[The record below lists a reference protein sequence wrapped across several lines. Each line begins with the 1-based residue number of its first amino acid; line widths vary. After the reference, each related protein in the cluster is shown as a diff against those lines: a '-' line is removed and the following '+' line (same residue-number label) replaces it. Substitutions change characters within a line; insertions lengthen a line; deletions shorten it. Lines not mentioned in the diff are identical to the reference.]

1 MEDLS
6 QFKQLGYDL
15 RGKLGSGGMGAVY
28 DAYQTAMK
36 RHVAVKILPEEL
48 ADNPDYLER
57 FNREAETLTQLEHPH
72 IVPVYD
78 YGTLGKTSYIVMRLL
93 KGGTLNQRM
102 LRGDLLS
109 IGDTRQILQQV
120 CLALD
125 YAHNKGIVHRD
136 IKASNVMLDEQGNAY
151 LTDFGI
157 AKLLHA
163 TTGITATGM
172 MLGTPAYMAPE
183 QWKGA
188 ESNAQTDIYA
198 LGILLYSMLT
208 GQLPFEAPTP
218 YALMDKHL
226 NGKAIPPTK
235 QNPNLPEEVNG
246 VLNRAMAKAPENRFQ
261 NARVFFQAF
270 DHALESAPTKSNE
283 PLPMGESTFI
293 VDADSFEGMTITK
306 PNEAES
312 FQEDLPTT
320 HMRQQQAEKPAQRR
334 WVKYAIY
341 AGVLFVIISLLGL
354 IGAFLPNA
362 GDGGDGGDEASTA
375 NGKTA
380 TIVAQDDGTTPPD
393 QRTPTILS
401 NNPTLPGDSEE
412 STGSSLPAVNLTEI
426 SGTTSAINLSAS
438 ELQTQS
444 VKIVGTSVGD
454 MASNDVAETTD
465 TSTPAATDLPST
477 STPEPTDSPTDT
489 VEPTATATS
498 TATATNAPTETATN
512 TPKPSSTFTATLTK
526 TPKNTPTATVT
537 PTPTNTPT
545 ATVTPTP
552 TNTNTPIPT
561 STPLPTASPLPTQIP
576 GLVSSNPVTST
587 NQWTPIE
594 RTINGVPMVLV
605 PAGSFRLGNT
615 SAEYDQLMT
624 LCLNRLSSAGC
635 SGLFDAS
642 VPSTEITI
650 STPFWIDKTEVTNEA
665 LYGNTG
671 DNLPATNLDWTMAQ
685 NHCVA
690 QGGRLPTES
699 EWEYAARGPD
709 NLLFPW
715 GNTWDNRSRVNYC
728 DLNCVSSW
736 NDTSYTDGYAEKS
749 PVGAYPNGASW
760 VGALDMSG
768 NVWEWTSTIYRS
780 YPYSATD
787 GRENTAT
794 TTTQRTLRGGA
805 WTWIVAQTSTS
816 ARATH
821 ISSGPYTTYYGFRC
835 VREYQN
841 GDLDLFSSGSGT
853 AG

>member
-6 QFKQLGYDL
+6 KFKELGYNL
-15 RGKLGSGGMGAVY
+15 QGKLGSGGMGAVY

-102 LRGDLLS
+102 LAGPFIS
-109 IGDTRQILQQV
+109 VGETRQILQQV
-120 CLALD
+120 CSALD

-198 LGILLYSMLT
+198 LGVLLYSMLT
-208 GQLPFEAPTP
+208 GNLPFEAPTP

-226 NGKAIPPTK
+226 NEKAQPPSK
-235 QNPNLPEEVNG
+235 LNQNLPEEVNG

-261 NARVFFQAF
+261 SARIFFQAF
-270 DHALESAPTKSNE
+270 DRALESAPTKSNE
-283 PLPMGESTFI
+283 PLPLGENTFV
-293 VDADSFEGMTITK
+293 VDTDSFEGMTITK
-306 PNEAES
+306 PNEAENL
-312 FQEDLPTT
+312 QEDLPTT
-320 HMRQQQAEKPAQRR
+320 HMRQQGQADPAGQKH
-334 WVKYAIY
+334 WVKYATY
-341 AGVLFVIISLLGL
+341 AAILTVVISLLGL

-362 GDGGDGGDEASTA
+362 DDSNDDADNAQPTTA
-375 NGKTA
+375 VVQVSA
-380 TIVAQDDGTTPPD
+380 TTPAD

-401 NNPTLPGDSEE
+401 NNPTLAITEASEGDNSDTVSGDTAIIPTMGVTTNEDDTMRQATE
-412 STGSSLPAVNLTEI
+412 AAQTIDAASIGDTATEATATEIEPTSLPPT
-426 SGTTSAINLSAS
+426 
-438 ELQTQS
+438 
-444 VKIVGTSVGD
+444 
-454 MASNDVAETTD
+454 
-465 TSTPAATDLPST
+465 ATN
-477 STPEPTDSPTDT
+477 T
-489 VEPTATATS
+489 VEPTTTRTQTPSSTKTPTNTATS
-498 TATATNAPTETATN
+498 T
-512 TPKPSSTFTATLTK
+512 
-526 TPKNTPTATVT
+526 VT
-537 PTPTNTPT
+537 PSPTNTAT

-552 TNTNTPIPT
+552 TNTNTPLPT
-561 STPLPTASPLPTQIP
+561 STPLPTATSFPTQIP
-576 GLVSSNPVTST
+576 GLVAINPVTS
-587 NQWTPIE
+587 NSQWTPIE
-594 RTINGVPMVLV
+594 RTINGVTMVLV
-605 PAGSFRLGNT
+605 PAGTFRLGIT
-615 SAEYDQLMT
+615 DAEYQQLMS

-642 VPSTEITI
+642 IPSTEITI
-650 STPFWIDKTEVTNEA
+650 TEPFWIDKTEVTNEA
-665 LYGNTG
+665 MYGSTG

-685 NHCVA
+685 NHCVQ
-690 QGGRLPTES
+690 QGGRLPTEY
-699 EWEYAARGPD
+699 EWEYAASGPD

-715 GNTWDNRSRVNYC
+715 GNSWDNRSRVNYC
-728 DLNCVSSW
+728 DLNCNSSW
-736 NDTSYTDGYAEKS
+736 NDTSYNDGYTEKS
-749 PVGAYPNGASW
+749 PVGSYPQGASW
-760 VGALDMSG
+760 VGALDMAG

-780 YPYSATD
+780 YPYSGTD

-794 TTTQRTLRGGA
+794 ATSQRTLRGGG

-835 VREYQN
+835 VRDYQD
-841 GDLDLFSSGSGT
+841 GDLERYSGN